1 MSAANSAA
9 QSPAQNPARE
19 PNVQEY
25 LKAWG
30 AGISRV
36 LQEVA
41 GAPHASAELSPE
53 ATQTLLGLPSE
64 ELVGVKFEVK
74 QRLSGNQ
81 GFTLSRKDAV
91 RLAQLLLGE
100 PEDENAE
107 MKDDYR
113 DAAGELFRQFAGAAA
128 SALKE
133 LAGGEVSFQ
142 WVGLEPLAGESALQA
157 GMQWTCAGKTPFS
170 MVAQLNPALVAALNP
185 APARAQRPPQ
195 AAPPLD
201 LPTSTQAPAY
211 VSPVRDPKLDL
222 LMEVELEVSLRF
234 GERQMALREILD
246 LNAGSV
252 VELDQNVQD
261 PVELLVGEKVVARGQ
276 VVVVD
281 GNYGLRVMEI
291 ISPMERIESLKT

>member
-1 MSAANSAA
+1 MSAANSGA
-9 QSPAQNPARE
+9 QNPAQNPK
-19 PNVQEY
+19 VQEY

-30 AGISRV
+30 ASIGRV

-41 GAPHASAELSPE
+41 GTLHTPAEISPE
-53 ATQTLLGLPSE
+53 ATQALLGLPGESRAS
-64 ELVGVKFEVK
+64 VQFEAT

-81 GFTLSRKDAV
+81 GFVLSKKDAV

-107 MKDDYR
+107 MKEDHR

-128 SALKE
+128 SALQD
-133 LAGGEVSFQ
+133 LAGGEVSFK
-142 WVGLEPLAGESALQA
+142 WVGMEPLVGEPALQA
-157 GMQWTCAGKTPFS
+157 GMQWTCTGKTPLT
-170 MVAQLNPALVAALNP
+170 MVVQLSSTLVTALNP
-185 APARAQRPPQ
+185 APVPPS
-195 AAPPLD
+195 APPLD
-201 LPTSTQAPAY
+201 LPAHAPAY

-246 LNAGSV
+246 LSAGSV

-291 ISPMERIESLKT
+291 ISPMERIESLKS